1 MPIRRIQDD
10 EVHMSSLAV
19 STYESKQDMLQV
31 HASDIKGLNTTI
43 LPPYAI
49 DDDSRSAA
57 TTGTPVSPSRS
68 HQNSRNEGSPVDT
81 LDPAVR
87 VTGDMCRKESEN
99 ISPAMH

>member
-10 EVHMSSLAV
+10 EVHMSSLEV

-57 TTGTPVSPSRS
+57 TTGTRASPSRS
-68 HQNSRNEGSPVDT
+68 QQNSRNEGSPADT
-81 LDPAVR
+81 LDLAVR
-87 VTGDMCRKESEN
+87 VTGDMCR
-99 ISPAMH
+99 H

>member
-31 HASDIKGLNTTI
+31 HASDIKGLNAAI

-68 HQNSRNEGSPVDT
+68 QQNSRNEGSSVDT
-81 LDPAVR
+81 LSKPLDPVVR

-99 ISPAMH
+99 I